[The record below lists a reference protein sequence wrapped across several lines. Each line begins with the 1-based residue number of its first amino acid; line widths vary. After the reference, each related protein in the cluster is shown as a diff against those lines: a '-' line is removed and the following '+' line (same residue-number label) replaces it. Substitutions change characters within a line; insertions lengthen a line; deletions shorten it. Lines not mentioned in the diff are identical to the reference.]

1 MNHAHTCTV
10 SKIYNSAFLQLSG
23 SPSNLSSVTN
33 SDQLSLSWS
42 PPPVSAD
49 YTNTSTLVFTYNLTL
64 TNNADPVQT
73 ISFTT
78 DSNQYNISEVDLPS
92 DYNVCGRYSWS
103 VGISHNG
110 MTVNSVESNDFVHIP
125 SGKVCYCFLYYFL

>member
-1 MNHAHTCTV
+1 M
-10 SKIYNSAFLQLSG
+10 LSLPHSIFPG
-23 SPSNLSSVTN
+23 SPSNLSSLTI

-64 TNNADPVQT
+64 TNIADPAQT

-110 MTVNSVESNDFVHIP
+110 MTIHNVESYDFVHIP
-125 SGKVCYCFLYYFL
+125 SGTIV